1 VATQTGKR
9 IQQLCDKLHIKILS
23 FRLLQQFSVY
33 LYNPASKRDEAM
45 SRFLALVPLRKG
57 KRLGTNEPTVEDH
70 NLISLQKPQQI
81 GRPELFSCLYAACD
95 CDKNKNIGSTQN
107 KCQDCEKITRALK
120 PFVSRST
127 FKVLTAKTLLCR
139 GGRNTSVLVNSKEVS
154 ASEMWSEEIAVK
166 EGMKIS
172 ITTNFETLKVGET
185 DDDVDNCSVCLEF
198 QVVSV
203 DATNDNAPSCNS
215 PNQESP
221 PPSSLSG
228 RIDCLPMF
236 GTQETPDAISRGYI
250 REASLESLSPLPD
263 CDSSFPV
270 SSTVSCLPAL
280 KSPTAGNDSRN
291 AATCPASTA
300 SSCSPNR
307 NLKPLNTS
315 LDVSTND
322 VALPVLES
330 CSELKHSKSASEM
343 THTNTSL
350 VTLTSKKAGMIQEEQ
365 KSNTIPSKP
374 STGSDTPEDQFR
386 PVLYFCPLGQDLP
399 KARIRAL
406 SANAKKLGATVVEDF
421 SDATHMIVS
430 EFITSWEKI
439 ANRLGMKEEEELKSY
454 LISVSATLNA
464 STNLVP
470 CTHKNIFRTMSKS

>member
-1 VATQTGKR
+1 
-9 IQQLCDKLHIKILS
+9 
-23 FRLLQQFSVY
+23 
-33 LYNPASKRDEAM
+33 M
-45 SRFLALVPLRKG
+45 SPFLALVPLRKG
-57 KRLGTNEPTVEDH
+57 KRLGTNEPSVEDH

-107 KCQDCEKITRALK
+107 KCQDCEKITQALK
-120 PFVSRST
+120 PFVSRCT
-127 FKVLTAKTLLCR
+127 FKVLTANTLLCR
-139 GGRNTSVLVNSKEVS
+139 GGRNTAVLVNSKEVS
-154 ASEMWSEEIAVK
+154 ANEMWSEEIAVK
-166 EGMKIS
+166 EGMQIS

-185 DDDVDNCSVCLEF
+185 VDDVDNRSVCLEF

-203 DATNDNAPSCNS
+203 DATNDNAPCIKESDQSCNS
-215 PNQESP
+215 PNRESP
-221 PPSSLSG
+221 LRSSLSG

-236 GTQETPDAISRGYI
+236 GTQETPDAICRGYI
-250 REASLESLSPLPD
+250 REASLESLSPLHD

-270 SSTVSCLPAL
+270 PSTFSSLPAF
-280 KSPTAGNDSRN
+280 KSPTAGNDSLN
-291 AATCPASTA
+291 AATCPASKA

-330 CSELKHSKSASEM
+330 CSEQKHSKSASEM
-343 THTNTSL
+343 TRTNTSL

-365 KSNTIPSKP
+365 KSNTIPPKP
-374 STGSDTPEDQFR
+374 STGSDASEDQFR

-464 STNLVP
+464 PNDLVP
-470 CTHKNIFRTMSKS
+470 FTHKSIFRTISKS